1 MHFLL
6 KFHRLRGLECF
17 EGSTMKKLVRPV
29 VFNEDIIAIFW
40 LKMSQIDTEN
50 DKNPKNFQF
59 SKISCNFSKFLS
71 NFANWNVEKG
81 QQGK

>member
-1 MHFLL
+1 
-6 KFHRLRGLECF
+6 
-17 EGSTMKKLVRPV
+17 MKKLVRPV

-40 LKMSQIDTEN
+40 LKMSQIDTEK

-59 SKISCNFSKFLS
+59 SKISCIFSKLLTD
-71 NFANWNVEKG
+71 FANWNVEKG